1 MNQEFVLPRR
11 RRRVRPYLD
20 LTAMIDTVF
29 NLLIFFAVAST
40 LVGKPHAG
48 MNLRLPKAE
57 TAQPVESR
65 VVLTLQ
71 PGHPVRLNGSP
82 VAADQIGPSLRKITN
97 GDIDSQIVVMA
108 DERVSYRD
116 LVSALDQVRLAS
128 YHRIALAASPK
139 QRSDA
144 GLSPKQRSNAG
155 LGRSLPPAP
164 SRAR

>member
-1 MNQEFVLPRR
+1 MTQEFVLPRR

-40 LVGKPHAG
+40 LVGKPNAG

-57 TAQPVESR
+57 TAQPIESR
-65 VVLTLQ
+65 VVLALQ
-71 PGHPVRLNGSP
+71 PGQPIRLNGSP
-82 VAADQIGPSLRKITN
+82 VAADQIGPALTKITAGN
-97 GDIDSQIVVMA
+97 LDSQIVVMA
-108 DERVSYRD
+108 DESVPYRD

-139 QRSDA
+139 RKSSA
-144 GLSPKQRSNAG
+144 KP
-155 LGRSLPPAP
+155 
-164 SRAR
+164 